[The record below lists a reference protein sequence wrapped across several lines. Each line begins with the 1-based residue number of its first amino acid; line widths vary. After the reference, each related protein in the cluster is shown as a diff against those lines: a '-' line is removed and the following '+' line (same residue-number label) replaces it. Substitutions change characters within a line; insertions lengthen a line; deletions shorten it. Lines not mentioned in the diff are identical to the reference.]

1 MGIKKEEKE
10 ALAKE
15 AREKVATY
23 GTDIDLEAFSSE
35 TEAHPYQEN
44 LSAFP
49 FSDQEQMLKAGV
61 DLSAR
66 NRSGTFIQKDHS
78 VVHCSAS
85 QEGME
90 IMDIDQAREKYDWLH
105 DYWWKAVPVNMDK
118 YTARA
123 ELHQEHG
130 YFIRSLPGAR
140 SIYPLQACL
149 YLEEDNLAQDIHNIV
164 IAEEGSELHII
175 TGCATGP
182 HVKSG
187 LHVGISEFYVKKGA
201 KLTFT
206 MIHNWA
212 ENMAIRPR
220 SATIV
225 EEEGLFLSNYVCM
238 QPVGTLQMYP
248 VTYLVGEN
256 ATARYNSILIATPG
270 SEMDMGS
277 RVFLKAK
284 GARAEIISRAI
295 TTGGKIIARGHIIG
309 EVPGIKAHLECKGL
323 ILSDEGIIHA
333 IPELEG
339 YRQEVDLSHEAAV
352 GKIAQEEVE
361 YLMARGLSQEEATAT
376 IVRGFLNVEIEGLP
390 AELKKEMDKAVEISE
405 KSLL

>member
-1 MGIKKEEKE
+1 MVKEKEEKKI
-10 ALAKE
+10 LAKE
-15 AREKVATY
+15 AKDKLATY
-23 GTDIDLEAFSSE
+23 GTDIDLDAFSPE

-49 FSDQEQMLKAGV
+49 ISDQEQMLKAGV
-61 DLSAR
+61 DIIGK

-130 YFIRSLPGAR
+130 YFIRSLPEAR

-225 EEEGLFLSNYVCM
+225 EEGGLFLSNYVCM

-248 VTYLVGEN
+248 VTYLVGEG

-270 SEMDMGS
+270 SEMDIGA

-284 GARAEIISRAI
+284 GARSEIISRAI

-309 EVPGIKAHLECKGL
+309 EVPGIKAHLECNGL

-333 IPELEG
+333 VPELEG

-390 AELKKEMDKAVEISE
+390 TELKKEMDRAVEISE